1 VPAATEDDTMVEE
14 LAIEAD
20 DALVEEATAAAIEE
34 LTGALP
40 VQPSPGTVT
49 SWA

>member
-1 VPAATEDDTMVEE
+1 MAAAADDDAAVEE
-14 LAIEAD
+14 LAIGT
-20 DALVEEATAAAIEE
+20 ALVEEATAAAIEE